1 MGWLRCI
8 ETPRGVRR
16 VLSLLFILLGGGLM
30 LLAPETWGG
39 VVFLIF
45 GVVIEVIG
53 ISVFGR

>member
-1 MGWLRCI
+1 MSWYRHL

-16 VLSLLFILLGGGLM
+16 VLALLFVLLGGVLM
-30 LLAPETWGG
+30 LFAPETWGG

-53 ISVFGR
+53 IAVFGR

>member
-1 MGWLRCI
+1 MGWLRYI

-16 VLSLLFILLGGGLM
+16 VLSLLFVLLGGLLM

-53 ISVFGR
+53 IAVFGR